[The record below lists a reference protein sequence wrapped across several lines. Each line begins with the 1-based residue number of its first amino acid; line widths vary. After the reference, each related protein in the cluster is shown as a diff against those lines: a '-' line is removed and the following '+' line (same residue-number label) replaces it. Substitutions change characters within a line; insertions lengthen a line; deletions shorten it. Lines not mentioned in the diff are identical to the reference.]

1 MKKRLKDRLLN
12 IMLAQYVRIYVV
24 DIPGDRIEAQM
35 HADSSGEFIPDPVPE
50 ISFFDYMKNFCRANL
65 DHAYWAWFEASINP
79 DNMRYV
85 LQGKESYEL
94 KCPLKGAGWRM
105 FEGRRYEMRNGDPVR
120 ALIGVCK
127 NIPGEEPV
135 TITDAPEM
143 RTEFERYLTALQ
155 NDLFM
160 KGQYEGALST
170 ETIANFEVDVTD
182 SKVLRSSFKNPDVF
196 VPVPGMGNPGSLQ
209 AMTTAWSRRMD
220 GFSVEEYLHFMSSE
234 NLSASYENGITAPSI
249 EYRITDRNLKKIWLR
264 QTVLLT
270 RDDMS
275 GHIMGLMSVRDI
287 TESKE
292 IEEENRRRLDI
303 IDGMTREYVFLDLV
317 NLRTE
322 QHLIYR
328 FSDELRKKYL
338 EVLLPKYSDA
348 MEAYCKAGVFE
359 KDREEFIR
367 IMSPD
372 HVREALKGKKEL
384 SFRYR
389 AITDRGVQY
398 YRCKIVKIGEVWSDP
413 KEVLVGLANVQ
424 NELDTELKQKIILES
439 ALEKAREAEKAKTI
453 FLSNMSHDI
462 RTPLNAIIGFATLAR
477 LHSEDKKEVDESIS
491 RILESGEQLLILI
504 NNILDISRIES
515 GRMDLNEAP
524 CSLRELIEGV
534 HVLFQPEIEQKKLFF
549 HCEIDSSIE
558 DKVCCDNVR
567 MTQLFT
573 NLLGNAVKYTEKLG
587 HVEFILRRE
596 GNSSSGRMGLLLT
609 VRDDGIGISP
619 KFQSRIFEPFERE
632 DTSLIG
638 RVPGS
643 GLGMPICKAI
653 VDSLGGTISVRS
665 RQGVGTEFVVHFAL
679 RLQEDRKKTPV
690 KKTVSKYQVFSETK
704 RIGHSFK
711 RVPRVLLVEDNVM
724 NREIAARLIRH
735 IGYDVD
741 RAEDGEQACEILER
755 GHLLYD
761 AVLMDIRMPV
771 LDGYA
776 ATRQIR
782 ESKDPAVRSVP
793 IIAMTAD
800 AFDEDIEKAREAG
813 MNAFISKP
821 VELETLHRVL
831 GEFLNMPDTEKA
843 DDRKREGTE
852 KKDGVQSEGTEEKK
866 DGIQSEGTEKKKDG
880 MQS

>member
-105 FEGRRYEMRNGDPVR
+105 FEVRRYEMRNGDPVR

-196 VPVPGMGNPGSLQ
+196 VPVPGMGNPGSLR

-389 AITDRGVQY
+389 AITGRGVQY

-558 DKVCCDNVR
+558 DKVYCDNVR

-573 NLLGNAVKYTEKLG
+573 NLLGNAVKYTEKHG

-596 GNSSSGRMGLLLT
+596 GNSSSGRMGLLLI

-665 RQGVGTEFVVHFAL
+665 RQGVGTEFIVHFAL
-679 RLQEDRKKTPV
+679 RLQEDRKKTPG

-704 RIGHSFK
+704 RFGHSVK

-741 RAEDGEQACEILER
+741 RAEDGEQACDILEHGR
-755 GHLLYD
+755 MFYD

-782 ESKDPAVRSVP
+782 KSRDPAVRSVP

-821 VELETLHRVL
+821 VELETLHCVL
-831 GEFLNMPDTEKA
+831 GEFLNMPETEKE
-843 DDRKREGTE
+843 DDRQS
-852 KKDGVQSEGTEEKK
+852 KDTEEKK
-866 DGIQSEGTEKKKDG
+866 DGLRDESKEEGADGGQS
-880 MQS
+880 

>member
-85 LQGKESYEL
+85 LRGKESYEL

-105 FEGRRYEMRNGDPVR
+105 FEVRRYEMRNGDPVR

-196 VPVPGMGNPGSLQ
+196 VPVPGMGNPGSLR

-322 QHLIYR
+322 QHLLYR

-348 MEAYCKAGVFE
+348 MEAYCRAGVFE
-359 KDREEFIR
+359 KDREEFLR
-367 IMSPD
+367 IMSPG
-372 HVREALKGKKEL
+372 HIREALKGKKEL

-389 AITDRGVQY
+389 ALTDRGVQS

-413 KEVLVGLANVQ
+413 EEVLVGLANVQ

-558 DKVCCDNVR
+558 DKVYCDNVR

-573 NLLGNAVKYTEKLG
+573 NLLGNAVKYTEKHG

-596 GNSSSGRMGLLLT
+596 GNSSSGRMGLLLI

-665 RQGVGTEFVVHFAL
+665 RQGVGTEFIVHFAL
-679 RLQEDRKKTPV
+679 RLQEDRKKTPG

-704 RIGHSFK
+704 RFGHSVK

-741 RAEDGEQACEILER
+741 RAEDGEQACDILEHGR
-755 GHLLYD
+755 MFYD

-782 ESKDPAVRSVP
+782 KSRDPAVRSVP

-821 VELETLHRVL
+821 VELETLHCVL
-831 GEFLNMPDTEKA
+831 GEFLNMPETEKE
-843 DDRKREGTE
+843 DDRQS
-852 KKDGVQSEGTEEKK
+852 KDTEEKK
-866 DGIQSEGTEKKKDG
+866 DGLRDESKEEGADGGQS
-880 MQS
+880 

>member
-85 LQGKESYEL
+85 LRGKESYEL

-105 FEGRRYEMRNGDPVR
+105 FEVRRYEMRNGDPVR

-196 VPVPGMGNPGSLQ
+196 VPVPGMGNPGSLR

-348 MEAYCKAGVFE
+348 MEAYCRAGVFE
-359 KDREEFIR
+359 KDREEFLR
-367 IMSPD
+367 IMSPG
-372 HVREALKGKKEL
+372 HIREALKGKKEL

-389 AITDRGVQY
+389 ALTDRGVQS

-413 KEVLVGLANVQ
+413 EEVLVGLANVQ

-558 DKVCCDNVR
+558 DKVYCDNVR

-573 NLLGNAVKYTEKLG
+573 NLLGNAVKYTEKHG

-596 GNSSSGRMGLLLT
+596 GNSSSGRMGLLLI

-665 RQGVGTEFVVHFAL
+665 RQGVGTEFIVHFAL
-679 RLQEDRKKTPV
+679 RLQEDRKKTPG

-704 RIGHSFK
+704 RFGHSVK

-735 IGYDVD
+735 IGYDGD
-741 RAEDGEQACEILER
+741 RAEDGEQACDILEHGR
-755 GHLLYD
+755 MFYD

-782 ESKDPAVRSVP
+782 KSRDPAVRSVP

-821 VELETLHRVL
+821 VELETLHCVL
-831 GEFLNMPDTEKA
+831 GEFLNMPETEKE
-843 DDRKREGTE
+843 DDRQS
-852 KKDGVQSEGTEEKK
+852 KDTEEKK
-866 DGIQSEGTEKKKDG
+866 DGLRDESKEEGADGGQS
-880 MQS
+880 

>member
-85 LQGKESYEL
+85 LRGKESYEL

-105 FEGRRYEMRNGDPVR
+105 FEVRRYEMRNGDPVR

-196 VPVPGMGNPGSLQ
+196 VPVPGMGNPGSLR

-322 QHLIYR
+322 QHLLYR

-348 MEAYCKAGVFE
+348 MEAYCRAGVFE
-359 KDREEFIR
+359 KDREEFLR
-367 IMSPD
+367 IMSPG
-372 HVREALKGKKEL
+372 HIREALKGKKEL

-389 AITDRGVQY
+389 ALTDRGVQS

-413 KEVLVGLANVQ
+413 EEVLVGLANVQ

-515 GRMDLNEAP
+515 GRMELNEEP
-524 CSLRELIEGV
+524 CSLRELIDGI
-534 HVLFQPEIEQKKLFF
+534 HVLFQPEIERKKLFF
-549 HCEIDSSIE
+549 HCEIDSAIE
-558 DKVCCDNVR
+558 DKVYCDNVR

-573 NLLGNAVKYTEKLG
+573 NLLGNAVKYTEKHG

-596 GNSSSGRMGLLLT
+596 GNSSSGRMGLLLI

-665 RQGVGTEFVVHFAL
+665 RQGVGTEFIVHFAL
-679 RLQEDRKKTPV
+679 RLQEDRKKTPG

-704 RIGHSFK
+704 RFGHSVK

-741 RAEDGEQACEILER
+741 RAEDGEQACDILEHGR
-755 GHLLYD
+755 MFYD

-782 ESKDPAVRSVP
+782 KSRDPAVRSVP

-821 VELETLHRVL
+821 VELETLHCVL
-831 GEFLNMPDTEKA
+831 GEFLNMPETEKE
-843 DDRKREGTE
+843 DDRQS
-852 KKDGVQSEGTEEKK
+852 KDTEEKK
-866 DGIQSEGTEKKKDG
+866 DGLRDESKEEGADGGQS
-880 MQS
+880 

>member
-85 LQGKESYEL
+85 LRGKESYEL

-105 FEGRRYEMRNGDPVR
+105 FEVRRYEMRNGDPVR

-196 VPVPGMGNPGSLQ
+196 VPIPGMGNPGSLR

-348 MEAYCKAGVFE
+348 MEAYCRAGVFE

-389 AITDRGVQY
+389 AITGRGVQY
-398 YRCKIVKIGEVWSDP
+398 YRCKIVKIGGVWSDP
-413 KEVLVGLANVQ
+413 KEVLVGFANVQ

-534 HVLFQPEIEQKKLFF
+534 HVLFQPEIERKKLFF

-558 DKVCCDNVR
+558 DKVYCDNVR

-573 NLLGNAVKYTEKLG
+573 NLLGNAVKYTEKHG

-596 GNSSSGRMGLLLT
+596 GNSSSGRMGLLLI

-665 RQGVGTEFVVHFAL
+665 RQGVGTEFIVHFAL
-679 RLQEDRKKTPV
+679 RLQEDRKKTPG

-704 RIGHSFK
+704 RFGHSVK

-741 RAEDGEQACEILER
+741 RAEDGEQACDILEHGR
-755 GHLLYD
+755 MFYD

-782 ESKDPAVRSVP
+782 KSRDPAVRSVP

-821 VELETLHRVL
+821 VELETLHCVL
-831 GEFLNMPDTEKA
+831 GEFLNMPETEKE
-843 DDRKREGTE
+843 DDRQS
-852 KKDGVQSEGTEEKK
+852 KDTEEKK
-866 DGIQSEGTEKKKDG
+866 DGLRDESKEEGADGGQS
-880 MQS
+880 

>member
-35 HADSSGEFIPDPVPE
+35 HAEKNGEFVSDLVPD
-50 ISFFDYMKNFCRANL
+50 ISFFDYMRQFCRNNL
-65 DHAYWAWFEASINP
+65 DYAYWAWFEASINP
-79 DNMRYV
+79 DNMQYV
-85 LQGKESYEL
+85 LRGKESYEL
-94 KCPLKGAGWRM
+94 KCPLKGGGWRM
-105 FEGRRYEMRNGDPVR
+105 FEVRRYDMRDGDPVR
-120 ALIGVCK
+120 AMIGVCK
-127 NIPGEEPV
+127 IVPGEEPV
-135 TITDAPEM
+135 SLTDTPEM
-143 RTEFERYLTALQ
+143 RTEFERYLTSLQ
-155 NDLFM
+155 YDLFI

-170 ETIANFEVDVTD
+170 ETIANFEVDITENR
-182 SKVLRSSFKNPDVF
+182 VLRSSFKNPDIF
-196 VPVPGMGNPGSLQ
+196 VPIPGMGNPGSLRE
-209 AMTTAWSRRMD
+209 MTKAWARRMD
-220 GFSVEEYLHFMSSE
+220 ADLAEEYTHFMSSE
-234 NLSASYENGITAPSI
+234 NLSESYENGIAAPSV
-249 EYRITDRNLKKIWLR
+249 EYWITDRNYKKIWLR
-264 QTVLLT
+264 QTVLLSK
-270 RDDMS
+270 DDMS
-275 GHIMGLMSVRDI
+275 GHIMALMSVRDI

-322 QHLIYR
+322 KHLIYR
-328 FSDELRKKYL
+328 LTDELEKKYF

-348 MEAYCKAGVFE
+348 MEAYCREGVFE
-359 KDREEFIR
+359 KDREEFLR
-367 IMSPD
+367 IMSPG
-372 HVREALKGKKEL
+372 HIREALKGKKEL

-389 AITDRGVQY
+389 AVTDRGLQS

-413 KEVLVGLANVQ
+413 TEVLVGMANVQ

-515 GRMDLNEAP
+515 GRMELNEAP
-524 CSLRELIEGV
+524 CRLRELIDGL
-534 HVLFQPEIEQKKLFF
+534 HVLFEPEIERKKLFF
-549 HCEIDSSIE
+549 HCEIDSAIE
-558 DKVCCDNVR
+558 DKVYCDKVR

-573 NLLGNAVKYTEKLG
+573 NLLANAVKYTEKHG

-596 GNSSSGRMGLLLT
+596 GNSPSGHMGLLLI

-632 DTSLIG
+632 DTSLTG

-643 GLGMPICKAI
+643 GLGMAICKAI

-665 RQGVGTEFVVHFAL
+665 RQGAGTEFVVHFAL
-679 RLQEDRKKTPV
+679 RLQEDRKEEPG
-690 KKTVSKYQVFSETK
+690 KKTVSKYQVFSETR
-704 RIGHSFK
+704 RIDHSA
-711 RVPRVLLVEDNVM
+711 RNTARVLLVEDNVM

-735 IGYDVD
+735 IGYNVD
-741 RAEDGEQACEILER
+741 RAEDGEQACDILEH
-755 GHLLYD
+755 GHMLYD

-776 ATRQIR
+776 ATRKIR
-782 ESKDPAVRSVP
+782 ESTDPAVRSIP

-800 AFDEDIEKAREAG
+800 AFDEDIDKAREAG

-821 VELETLHRVL
+821 VELETLRSVLEEFL
-831 GEFLNMPDTEKA
+831 GEPVTENN
-843 DDRKREGTE
+843 EG
-852 KKDGVQSEGTEEKK
+852 DIQGEGAKGE
-866 DGIQSEGTEKKKDG
+866 
-880 MQS
+880 